1 MHHVFKLQ
9 SLKIDGNYKF
19 REEVHACI
27 HIVMKTAIEETGS
40 KYIQGR
46 PNEKWEVEI
55 AFGVCPDRVG
65 SSEQP

>member
-1 MHHVFKLQ
+1 MEITNSVKRYMTVFILFWRQQLKKL
-9 SLKIDGNYKF
+9 
-19 REEVHACI
+19 EV
-27 HIVMKTAIEETGS
+27 

-46 PNEKWEVEI
+46 ANEKWEVEV